1 MNLLKQATENCKKKK
16 KGRNLQKKSAMK
28 NKVEMFALQI
38 MSSHFNDMCSKQTNY
53 KINKVWDHKVTKT
66 IIQLDTLFLNKETSK

>member
-1 MNLLKQATENCKKKK
+1 
-16 KGRNLQKKSAMK
+16 MK